1 MADYQSSL
9 RLIKFEPTADSE
21 PAEPPGPAAPDMAKK
36 SRKKARKSLTAT
48 EMARQQREIS
58 ISEFFTKNRHL
69 LGFDNPRRALLT
81 TVKEA
86 VDNSLD
92 ACEEA
97 GILPDISVAIQQTT
111 GEERF
116 RVTVTDNGP
125 GIVRK
130 QVPRIFGKL
139 LYGSKFHRLKMSRG
153 QQGIGIS
160 AAGMYGHLT
169 TGQPVRVTSR
179 ISPKKQAHYFEI
191 VIDTR
196 SNEPKILKEE
206 AVDWDQPQGTRVEI
220 ELEGTYQRGLWS
232 VDEYL
237 EQTATANP
245 HVSIRYEAPDGQK
258 MVLPRATEVLPDE
271 PREIKPHP
279 HGIELGTL
287 IKILHE
293 TRSHTL
299 AGALQHEFCRVS
311 KNTALQ
317 ICKAAKLYENARP
330 RRIAQQEADSLLK
343 TLMATKLMNP
353 PMDCVCPI
361 GKELIETGMRKHF
374 AADFYAAVTRSPTV
388 YRGIPFVIEAG
399 VAYGGEMKEST
410 QAKLMRFANRV
421 PLLYNTGAC
430 VTKQAVCGINWRQY
444 GVDQSGG
451 NLPTGP
457 LLILVHV
464 ASPWVPFTSE
474 SKEAVASYPAIE
486 KEITLAVQE
495 CARGLRRH
503 ISGNRRRAEE
513 RRKRE
518 YIEKYIPHIGE
529 ALQEILQL
537 TDVRRDN
544 VVASLTEVLERS
556 RAG

>member
-1 MADYQSSL
+1 
-9 RLIKFEPTADSE
+9 
-21 PAEPPGPAAPDMAKK
+21 MAKK
-36 SRKKARKSLTAT
+36 TRGKTRKSLTAGD
-48 EMARQQREIS
+48 MAKQQREIS

-97 GILPDISVAIQQTT
+97 GILPEIEVCIRQAGS
-111 GEERF
+111 EERF
-116 RVTVTDNGP
+116 RIAVTDNGP
-125 GIVRK
+125 GIVKK
-130 QVPRIFGKL
+130 QIPRIFGKL

-169 TGQPVRVTSR
+169 TGQPVRITSR
-179 ISPKKQAHYFEI
+179 TSPKKAAHYYEI

-196 SNEPKILKEE
+196 SNEPKVLKEE
-206 AVDWDQPQGTRVEI
+206 TVQWDRERGTRVEI
-220 ELEGTYQRGLWS
+220 ELEGIYQRGLWS

-245 HVSIRYEAPDGQK
+245 HVSITYEAPDGQK
-258 MVLPRATEVLPDE
+258 LVLTRATDVLPDE
-271 PREIKPHP
+271 PKEIKPHP

-293 TRSHTL
+293 TRARTL
-299 AGALQHEFCRVS
+299 ATCLQSEFCRVS
-311 KNTALQ
+311 KRAALE
-317 ICKAAKLYENARP
+317 ICERAGLYENARP
-330 RRIAQQEADSLLK
+330 KRIAQQEADNLLK
-343 TLMATKLMNP
+343 ALRETKLMNP

-374 AADFYAAVTRSPTV
+374 QADFYAAVTRSPTV

-399 VAYGGEMKEST
+399 IAYGGAIKENT

-421 PLLYNTGAC
+421 PLLYNSGAC
-430 VTKQAVCGINWRQY
+430 VTKQAVSSINWRQY
-444 GVDQSGG
+444 GVEQSNGG
-451 NLPTGP
+451 LPGGP

-486 KEITLAVQE
+486 KEITLAIQE
-495 CARGLRRH
+495 CARGLRRF
-503 ISGNRRRAEE
+503 IRGNRRRAEE

-537 TDVRRDN
+537 TDRRRDKVIAN
-544 VVASLTEVLERS
+544 LTDVLERS

>member
-1 MADYQSSL
+1 
-9 RLIKFEPTADSE
+9 
-21 PAEPPGPAAPDMAKK
+21 
-36 SRKKARKSLTAT
+36 
-48 EMARQQREIS
+48 
-58 ISEFFTKNRHL
+58 
-69 LGFDNPRRALLT
+69 
-81 TVKEA
+81 
-86 VDNSLD
+86 
-92 ACEEA
+92 
-97 GILPDISVAIQQTT
+97 
-111 GEERF
+111 
-116 RVTVTDNGP
+116 
-125 GIVRK
+125 
-130 QVPRIFGKL
+130 VPRIFGKL

-179 ISPKKQAHYFEI
+179 TSPKKQAQYFEI

-206 AVDWDQPQGTRVEI
+206 AVDWDLPQGTRVEI

-245 HVSIRYEAPDGQK
+245 HVTIRYDAPDGQK
-258 MVLPRATEVLPDE
+258 MVLPRASEVLPEE

-293 TRSHTL
+293 TKSHTL

-317 ICKAAKLYENARP
+317 ICKDAKLYENARP

-399 VAYGGEMKEST
+399 VAYGGEMKENT

-430 VTKQAVCGINWRQY
+430 VTKQAVCEINWRQY
-444 GVDQSGG
+444 GVDQPGG

-457 LLILVHV
+457 LLVLVHV

-486 KEITLAVQE
+486 KEIVLAVQE
-495 CARGLRRH
+495 CARGLRRFIH
-503 ISGNRRRAEE
+503 GNRRRAEE

-537 TDVRRDN
+537 SDVRREN
-544 VVASLTEVLERS
+544 VVASLTEVLEHS